1 MEFFRKQSKKMEYF
15 SKNPSHIKELMIF
28 GDPEYIQK
36 FGVNPE
42 ELISFA
48 GGWSNHSAPEGL
60 RDAYDFIISDQDRFH
75 QSGNYS
81 TSIGD
86 RELRKMICKFEN
98 HLYGMNIHEK
108 QIAIGLGSTQI
119 TNDLFSILLD
129 PKDKILLLDP
139 TYSNYPTQLTNAV
152 EDIEQLRFSV
162 IDEENWEFI
171 ADNKI
176 EEFSEFILKHKPKIV
191 LLVSPDNPTSKI
203 LSQSFVEAALDS
215 VKKIGSYLIIDFAY
229 KELVFE
235 KKLPEYFSWGPS
247 DNFISLRTNSKW
259 CRSLGRRIGWIE
271 ASESIIEYMGEMQ
284 NSSILSPDK
293 LHQMAFEKFLK
304 DSIDDGSLDQY
315 LESTRKLYKETSE
328 KTIEFIRKYLKF
340 PIIIPD
346 GGLYVFMNIKTD
358 SGDFVKKILTEK
370 GVLLTPGW
378 GFGKTGNNAVRFSFG
393 PLVNEINKIEIG
405 IRKIGEAL

>member
-1 MEFFRKQSKKMEYF
+1 
-15 SKNPSHIKELMIF
+15 
-28 GDPEYIQK
+28 
-36 FGVNPE
+36 
-42 ELISFA
+42 
-48 GGWSNHSAPEGL
+48 
-60 RDAYDFIISDQDRFH
+60 
-75 QSGNYS
+75 
-81 TSIGD
+81 
-86 RELRKMICKFEN
+86 
-98 HLYGMNIHEK
+98 
-108 QIAIGLGSTQI
+108 
-119 TNDLFSILLD
+119 
-129 PKDKILLLDP
+129 
-139 TYSNYPTQLTNAV
+139 
-152 EDIEQLRFSV
+152 
-162 IDEENWEFI
+162 
-171 ADNKI
+171 
-176 EEFSEFILKHKPKIV
+176 
-191 LLVSPDNPTSKI
+191 
-203 LSQSFVEAALDS
+203 
-215 VKKIGSYLIIDFAY
+215 
-229 KELVFE
+229 
-235 KKLPEYFSWGPS
+235 
-247 DNFISLRTNSKW
+247 
-259 CRSLGRRIGWIE
+259 
-271 ASESIIEYMGEMQ
+271 MGEMQ